1 MKNNKTIYHFVVDQS
16 GSMAGLEGMV
26 IESFNSQFNTL
37 KQLKKEF
44 PEQEFEV
51 SLTYF
56 EDEVTDLLLFQPIDS
71 LKTITREDF
80 KPGGL
85 TALFDGIG
93 RSIDAIRLKYEN
105 LILDDA
111 ASVVMVIITDGGEN
125 ASKYYTKLAISQ
137 KIKQLEESG
146 KWTFTFIGAGLDAV
160 QVSQGL
166 NLNRENVLSYD
177 RQHFN
182 GIMSDEME
190 QAARSYAQAKSQG
203 RVKTTYMDEVTQK
216 DKRDWNVN

>member
-71 LKTITREDF
+71 LKTMTREDF

-146 KWTFTFIGAGLDAV
+146 KWTFTFIGAGLDAA

-182 GIMSDEME
+182 GIP
-190 QAARSYAQAKSQG
+190 
-203 RVKTTYMDEVTQK
+203 
-216 DKRDWNVN
+216 